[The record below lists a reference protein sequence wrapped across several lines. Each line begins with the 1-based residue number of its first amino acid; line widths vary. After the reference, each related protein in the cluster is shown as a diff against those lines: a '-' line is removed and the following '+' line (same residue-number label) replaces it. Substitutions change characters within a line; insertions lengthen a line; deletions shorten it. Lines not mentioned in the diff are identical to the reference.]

1 MMLSRAWMVVGL
13 LLVVSAVAAQ
23 PAPQP
28 TQPAPQP
35 TQSPRVHHTACSLAE
50 SMASRLGA
58 KKMTAEAAQ
67 RTCKQLA
74 PSMND
79 TETAEFMRCC
89 TARLQ
94 Q

>member
-1 MMLSRAWMVVGL
+1 MMLSRAWMVIGFV
-13 LLVVSAVAAQ
+13 LVASAVAAQ

-28 TQPAPQP
+28 TQ
-35 TQSPRVHHTACSLAE
+35 SPRIHHTACSLAE

-58 KKMTAEAAQ
+58 KKMSAEAAQ
-67 RTCKQLA
+67 STCKQLA

-79 TETAEFMRCC
+79 ADTAEFIRCC
-89 TARLQ
+89 AARLQ

>member
-1 MMLSRAWMVVGL
+1 MMLSRAWMVTGL
-13 LLVVSAVAAQ
+13 LFVVSAVAAQ

-28 TQPAPQP
+28 TQ
-35 TQSPRVHHTACSLAE
+35 SPRIHHTACSLAE
-50 SMASRLGA
+50 SMASKLGT
-58 KKMTAEAAQ
+58 KKMSAEAAQ

-74 PSMND
+74 PAMND
-79 TETAEFMRCC
+79 TDSAEFMRCC